1 MVAETL
7 KIRRGRRSRGEHRL
21 DDATP
26 VERPGELGGVVLHP
40 SDRIELYAP
49 ADERRRGWLEH
60 RAEPEYSDEGLI
72 PAPHLSKVSRQ
83 TPCGVRFS
91 AAIPYYSHKPSRG
104 SKGRCVR

>member
-60 RAEPEYSDEGLI
+60 RAEPKHSDPCLI

-83 TPCGVRFS
+83 TPCGEGRLSPTLRFLL
-91 AAIPYYSHKPSRG
+91 AWFVPALRAH
-104 SKGRCVR
+104 